1 MGIGTARA
9 AAAYGRW
16 EAARRRAASSAT
28 PAGLPL
34 APASARSKMTTALG
48 FHVLSPQIVPR
59 PALDLSVS
67 EL

>member
-34 APASARSKMTTALG
+34 APASARSKMSLG
-48 FHVLSPQIVPR
+48 FHVLSPQSC
-59 PALDLSVS
+59 LDRHWTCP
-67 EL
+67 